1 MLAEATRGDAGDD
14 SDVDLFFEH
23 ERGKLSLFTLMEVK
37 ERAAEILDAKTDIV
51 TRESLHKTLRSRIEI
66 SALQVF

>member
-1 MLAEATRGDAGDD
+1 MLAEATRGDAGEE

-37 ERAAEILDAKTDIV
+37 ERAAEILGAKTA
-51 TRESLHKTLRSRIEI
+51 LRSRIET